1 VRRLGLLLALLL
13 ALLGAGAPARAA
25 VTIDFYSHD
34 LTLVARGLNTYFP
47 HALVIL
53 RGTTEDGTPVNANYG
68 FTAKTVFFNILWE
81 KVTGE
86 MDPSPLPPG
95 YLDGAHRQFS
105 FPISDAQYRD
115 VLAVVERWRTWPQP
129 SYDIDARN
137 CVIFVKEIA
146 QALGLAVSDERRF
159 VRAPREFLLDVAQRN
174 ATFLAA
180 HGPQPALAQ
189 AQVRGGAQ
197 AATPSPAQVQSLEER
212 VRQLEAARDR

>member
-1 VRRLGLLLALLL
+1 MRRLGRLFALVV
-13 ALLGAGAPARAA
+13 ALLGTSLPARAA
-25 VTIDFYSHD
+25 VTIDFYSHE

-53 RGTTEDGTPVNANYG
+53 RGTTERGTPVNANYG

-95 YLDGAHRQFS
+95 YLDGANRQFS
-105 FPISDAQYRD
+105 FTISDAQYAQ
-115 VLAVVERWRTWPQP
+115 VLAVVDRWKNAPQP

-137 CVIFVKEIA
+137 CVIFIKEIA
-146 QALGLAVSDERRF
+146 QALGLSVSDERRF
-159 VRAPREFLLDVAQRN
+159 VRAPTDFLLDVAQRN

-180 HGPQPALAQ
+180 QGPQPALTRASG
-189 AQVRGGAQ
+189 RGGAQ
-197 AATPSPAQVQSLEER
+197 AATPSQARTLQDR
-212 VRQLEAARDR
+212 VRELEAARDR